1 MKNRKIAVFLAVCLG
16 TVFFSGCGS
25 DMKNYRQ
32 ASSDLEAEKY
42 DEALQEFETA
52 IAAGVNPAGSYRG
65 AGVANV
71 HLGNY
76 KEAIENFTDA
86 LNCKKVGKS
95 LKKDILSYRAAAYL
109 KIKAYDEAMADCQS
123 IAADYDMD
131 ADVYFLT
138 GEVAL
143 AMDSYEE
150 ASTDFEQAYGEE
162 ATYDMAIRI
171 YSAYLEK
178 DMEAD
183 GTRYLEAALSK
194 TADNAQDH
202 CDRGRVYYYM
212 GDYDNAQKELQEA
225 ADDGN
230 TYCFREWF
238 TWNRRIL
245 PVPERNLRNMY
256 LRQRTVPEALMVWL
270 SVILRMEIMTVLF
283 PIFPV
288 PSPLQKERN

>member
-1 MKNRKIAVFLAVCLG
+1 MCI
-16 TVFFSGCGS
+16 
-25 DMKNYRQ
+25 
-32 ASSDLEAEKY
+32 LEIIKRP
-42 DEALQEFETA
+42 LR
-52 IAAGVNPAGSYRG
+52 ILRMP
-65 AGVANV
+65 
-71 HLGNY
+71 
-76 KEAIENFTDA
+76 
-86 LNCKKVGKS
+86 NCKKVGKS

-150 ASTDFEQAYGEE
+150 ASADFEQAYGEE

-212 GDYDNAQKELQEA
+212 GDYDNAQKDCRRLQMMA
-225 ADDGN
+225 IQRP
-230 TYCFREWF
+230 CCSREWF
-238 TWNRRIL
+238 TWNRRIQ
-245 PVPERNLRNMY
+245 PVPEKNLRNMY